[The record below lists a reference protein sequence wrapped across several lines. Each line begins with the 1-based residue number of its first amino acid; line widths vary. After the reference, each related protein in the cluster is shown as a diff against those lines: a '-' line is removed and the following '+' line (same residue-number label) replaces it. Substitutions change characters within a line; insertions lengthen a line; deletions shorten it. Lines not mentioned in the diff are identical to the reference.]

1 MSQHQVGTGGGNDP
15 APAPNACQHGLGL
28 SYASFI
34 TFMPLSQPEGMK
46 HTIVLFNLLMP
57 KTAMA
62 TWEKDSSYANRI
74 VWNPSQGVREPSNT
88 DFHAPQ

>member
-1 MSQHQVGTGGGNDP
+1 MSQHQVRTGGGNDP

-46 HTIVLFNLLMP
+46 HALTLLLTP
-57 KTAMA
+57 RTAIA
-62 TWEKDSSYANRI
+62 TWEKDSSYAN
-74 VWNPSQGVREPSNT
+74 
-88 DFHAPQ
+88 